1 MVSKVKVKHI
11 VILGKVWLLF
21 FKEQIY
27 IKRKKEEQNQ

>member
-1 MVSKVKVKHI
+1 